1 MGHICGTVHFLYIQ
15 KLMTQYEQFLGNF
28 SNFLQQLVASKTK
41 KVQFCNDK

>member
-1 MGHICGTVHFLYIQ
+1 MGHICGAVHFLYIQ

-41 KVQFCNDK
+41 KVQFCKDK